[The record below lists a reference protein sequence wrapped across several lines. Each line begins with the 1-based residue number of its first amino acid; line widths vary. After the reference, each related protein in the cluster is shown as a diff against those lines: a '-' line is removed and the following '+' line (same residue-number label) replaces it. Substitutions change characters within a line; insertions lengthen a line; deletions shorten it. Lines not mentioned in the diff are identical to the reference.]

1 MAIRFSLQA
10 VLDYRQRLAEGLEIE
25 LGTLLRAENNAR
37 QELNRLISRQ
47 RGMLEEIKQILAG
60 MLDIERLDQLH
71 HGLLHMDRQI
81 EQQRQVLAE
90 LKAKIQEKRA
100 EVIQARQD
108 KETLEILKE
117 KEAQR
122 LQEKQIR
129 AENNERDN
137 IYISQAYQKTHA
149 NMGRQGNDGN

>member
-25 LGTLLRAENNAR
+25 LGTLLRTENNAR

-122 LQEKQIR
+122 LQEKQVR

-149 NMGRQGNDGN
+149 SMGKQGNDGN